1 MGCPDR
7 ASIKKGENSVP
18 GLTQAQVDLFQE
30 QGYLVVEGLIDV
42 VEYLDPLLDEY
53 AARLDRLAEEMYA
66 AGKLSSTYADLP
78 FGRRLTRVYAETGQ
92 VFAQYFDF
100 SLPFKGV
107 TRETPC
113 HFGPAVFHM
122 LTNSAVLDVVE
133 SLIGP
138 EIYSNPVQ
146 HVRLKP
152 PEKYVPRDPT
162 TGQVMLGA
170 TPWHQDA
177 GVVREEAD
185 ETNMLTVWIPLVDA
199 TIENGCL
206 AVVPRNHH
214 AGLLQHCASPTLGT
228 HLPET
233 VFDIDRS
240 VPQPIKRGGALF
252 MHKQTP
258 HSSLSNES
266 EDVRISM
273 DLRYNPIGQP
283 TGRDD
288 FPGFV
293 ARSRQHPET
302 ELHDPETW
310 RRLWLETRDRL
321 AENEPLVPFHRWK
334 AGAPGCA

>member
-1 MGCPDR
+1 M
-7 ASIKKGENSVP
+7 P
-18 GLTQAQVDLFQE
+18 GLTQEQVDLFQE

-42 VEYLDPLLDEY
+42 VQYLDPLLDEY
-53 AARLDRLAEEMYA
+53 AARLDQLADEMFA

-78 FGRRLTRVYAETGQ
+78 FGRRLTQIYAETGQ

-100 SLPFKGV
+100 SLPFNGV

-113 HFGPAVFHM
+113 HFGPAVFNM

-152 PEKYVPRDPT
+152 PEKYVPRNPT
-162 TGQVMLGA
+162 TGQVLLGA

-177 GVVREEAD
+177 GVVREDAD

-199 TIENGCL
+199 TVENGCL

-214 AGLLQHCASPTLGT
+214 SGLLQHCASPTLGT
-228 HLPET
+228 HLPES
-233 VFDIDRS
+233 VFDVDRS

-293 ARSRQHPET
+293 ARSRLHPET
-302 ELHDPETW
+302 ELRDAETW

-321 AENEPLVPFHRWK
+321 SETELLVPFHRWK
-334 AGAPGCA
+334 PGAPGCA

>member
-1 MGCPDR
+1 
-7 ASIKKGENSVP
+7 VP
-18 GLTQAQVDLFQE
+18 GLNQAQREFFNQ
-30 QGYLVVEGLIDV
+30 QGYLVVENLIDV

-53 AARLDRLAEEMYA
+53 AERLDHLAEDLHA
-66 AGKLSSTYADLP
+66 AGKLASTYDDLP
-78 FGRRLTRVYAETGQ
+78 FGRRLTRIYAETGQ

-100 SLPFKGV
+100 SLPFRGI
-107 TRETPC
+107 TPETPC
-113 HFGPAVFHM
+113 HFGPAVFRM
-122 LTNSAVLDVVE
+122 LTNRAILDVAE
-133 SLIGP
+133 SIIGP
-138 EIYSNPVQ
+138 EILSNPVQ

-152 PEKYVPRDPT
+152 PEKYVPRDEK
-162 TGQVMLGA
+162 TGHVLLGA

-199 TIENGCL
+199 TVENGCL

-214 AGLLQHCASPTLGT
+214 SGLLQHCASPTLGT
-228 HLPET
+228 HLPDH
-233 VFDIDRS
+233 VFAVDRAI
-240 VPQPIKRGGALF
+240 PQPIKRGGALF

-283 TGRDD
+283 TGRED

-293 ARSRQHPET
+293 ARSRQNPGS
-302 ELHDPETW
+302 ELHDPTVW
-310 RRLWLETRDRL
+310 RHLWLDTRARL
-321 AENEPLVPFHRWK
+321 AGDEALVPFHRWQ